1 MSTRAP
7 SGGRRRWL
15 SVLGMLMLGLA
26 AMAFLAWSW
35 SLPAQPD
42 AFYDLEGLDSERGGL
57 LRVEAFDR
65 GLPTGASGLRILYG
79 ERDAQGMARISSALV
94 LLPVDAPDGPR
105 PVVAWHHG
113 TTGVAPGCAPPL
125 LREPFAHAPGLAEA
139 LAAGWVV
146 VAPDYPGLGVAG
158 GHPYLIG
165 EDTARSALEAVRAA
179 GHIEGVRLAP
189 RVVAWGHSQ
198 GGHAALWT
206 GILAASH
213 APELEFVGV
222 AALAP
227 ASDLPA
233 LVRAAQDS
241 AVGRILS
248 AYIVDAYVARY
259 PELDAAALVRPGRRA
274 VAAAIARR
282 CLDGARAIP
291 TALVA
296 AALPGSLFAG
306 DPGVGPMGLRLAQ
319 NIPDRPIAAPVL
331 LAQGDIDPLV
341 LPEIQ
346 ASWVAQRCAAGQPIE
361 FRRYPGRDHLSLVAE
376 DSPLVRDLVD
386 WTQARFAGEPPGP
399 SCGGGAGQGRGGVG
413 GAVAD

>member
-1 MSTRAP
+1 MATRAP

-15 SVLGMLMLGLA
+15 SVLGLLMLGLA
-26 AMAFLAWSW
+26 ATALLAWSW
-35 SLPAQPD
+35 SLPARPD
-42 AFYDLEGLDSERGGL
+42 AFYDPHGLDPARGGL

-65 GLPTGASGLRILYG
+65 GLPAGASGLRILYG
-79 ERDAQGMARISSALV
+79 ERDAQGMARVASAVV

-125 LREPFAHAPGLAEA
+125 LRDPFAYAPGLAEA

-158 GHPYLIG
+158 SHPYLIG
-165 EDTARSALEAVRAA
+165 ADTARSVLEAVRAA
-179 GHIEGVRLAP
+179 ASIDGVRLAP
-189 RVVAWGHSQ
+189 QVVAWGHSQ

-213 APELEFVGV
+213 APDLELVGV

-233 LVRAAQDS
+233 LVRAAQGS
-241 AVGRILS
+241 TVGRILS
-248 AYIVDAYVARY
+248 AYIVHAYAARY
-259 PELDAAALVRPGRRA
+259 PELDAATLVRPGRRA
-274 VAAAIARR
+274 VAGAIARR
-282 CLDGARAIP
+282 CLDGARALP

-296 AALPGSLFAG
+296 AALPGSLFAE
-306 DPGVGPMGLRLAQ
+306 DPGDGPMGLRLAQ
-319 NIPDRPIAAPVL
+319 NVPDRPIAAPVL
-331 LAQGDIDPLV
+331 VAQGDIDPLV
-341 LPEIQ
+341 LPEVQ
-346 ASWVAQRCAAGQPIE
+346 AGWVARRCAAGQPIE
-361 FRRYPGRDHLSLVAE
+361 FRRYPGRDHLSLVAA

-386 WTQARFAGEPPGP
+386 WTQARFAGEPAGP
-399 SCGGGAGQGRGGVG
+399 SCGGDAAQGGGVG
-413 GAVAD
+413 GPVVD